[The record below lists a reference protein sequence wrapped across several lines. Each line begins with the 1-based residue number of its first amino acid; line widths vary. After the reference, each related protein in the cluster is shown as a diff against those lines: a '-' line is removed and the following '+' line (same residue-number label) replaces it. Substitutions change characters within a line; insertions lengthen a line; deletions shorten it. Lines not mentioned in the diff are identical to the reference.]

1 MSSDTGL
8 RTQTAAD
15 NEVITQGKYIK
26 QQKVTRAWIYI
37 NRLLMGSDK
46 L

>member
-26 QQKVTRAWIYI
+26 QQKVRAWIYI